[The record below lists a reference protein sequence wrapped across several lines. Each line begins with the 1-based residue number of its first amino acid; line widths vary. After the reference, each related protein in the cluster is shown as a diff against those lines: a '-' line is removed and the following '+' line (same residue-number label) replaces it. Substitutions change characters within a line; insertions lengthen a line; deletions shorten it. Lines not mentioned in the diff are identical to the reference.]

1 MTNQK
6 KPWQVDVLE
15 RLPVGMSVDAL
26 PWPTNLTIVLV
37 DPLGSLHDGEKV
49 SISDLP
55 PGTMELV
62 RTLAADGKHVWKKVA
77 GSPPQERNGPIF
89 EIMPRHYVLDGATMR
104 PGMEAGI
111 YAHSDVAGGAHKLF
125 AEAYKAADAMAT
137 ADAMTVLSYFYFD
150 GIEVNYNDARPKQ
163 VVFIV
168 KLLDPDDD
176 RMVFFG
182 DCSLWEAIHAAAEFL
197 RRNANRNL
205 DTERAEIMSKKG
217 LKGEW
222 GKWE

>member
-6 KPWQVDVLE
+6 QPWQVDVLE

-62 RTLAADGKHVWKKVA
+62 RTLAADGKHVWKKTQV
-77 GSPPQERNGPIF
+77 SPARPDGAIF
-89 EIMPRHYVLDGATMR
+89 EIMPRNPQAKGLEFQAGVYYPTG
-104 PGMEAGI
+104 GMHRLI
-111 YAHSDVAGGAHKLF
+111 
-125 AEAYKAADAMAT
+125 AEAYLTIDAIFIADM
-137 ADAMTVLSYFYFD
+137 MTVIWSPQLEAMGPGFDSLSPRSTGYFVALAERRFWSD
-150 GIEVNYNDARPKQ
+150 H
-163 VVFIV
+163 
-168 KLLDPDDD
+168 
-176 RMVFFG
+176 
-182 DCSLWEAIHAAAEFL
+182 SLQDAIHEAAEWL
-197 RRNANRNL
+197 RKEANPRL
-205 DTERAEIMSKKG
+205 DEHRAQVMKDKE